1 MPDGDYML
9 GYTGSGAG
17 AQATYAKVKLVSP
30 PATPSAAN
38 PHDGIYTDGKSF
50 FSVTDGKLTV
60 TPIGGVASK

>member
-1 MPDGDYML
+1 
-9 GYTGSGAG
+9 
-17 AQATYAKVKLVSP
+17 VSP